1 MRKWTLH
8 HELMGL
14 NGKEITMGHKY
25 ETTTWGRELRA
36 LNGKEITLGHKL
48 ENKLWV
54 VSLGL

>member
-1 MRKWTLH
+1 MSLGR
-8 HELMGL
+8 ELQAL
-14 NGKEITMGHKY
+14 NGNNMTL
-25 ETTTWGRELRA
+25 GRKLRA

>member
-1 MRKWTLH
+1 MGC
-8 HELMGL
+8 ELQAL
-14 NGKEITMGHKY
+14 NGNNMTL
-25 ETTTWGRELRA
+25 GRKLRA